1 MRKLLLPVLAIVAF
15 ILFQSVIVVQEGQR
29 GIMLRFNKVHR
40 DADNKVIVY
49 EPGLHF
55 KVPVIDQLKTLDAR
69 IQTLD
74 GQEDRF
80 VTVEKKDLL
89 VDSYVKWKI
98 SDFGQFYTSTGGD
111 TQKASTLLQR
121 KVNDRLRS
129 EIGSRTIKDIVSGSR
144 GELMAGAQKA
154 LNDGEDGAER
164 LGIEVVDVRVK
175 QINLPNEVSASIYQR
190 MQAERAAVAREH
202 RSQGE
207 EKAEFIRAD
216 VDKKVVL
223 ILANANK
230 TAEELKG
237 QGDAEAAK
245 IYAEAFKQEPEFY
258 SFVRS
263 LKAYEESFA
272 AGSNNMMLLKPDS
285 EFFRFMKAPTK

>member
-1 MRKLLLPVLAIVAF
+1 MRKLLLPVLAVVTF
-15 ILFQSVIVVQEGQR
+15 ILFQSVIVVKEGQR

-49 EPGLHF
+49 KPGLHF

>member
-1 MRKLLLPVLAIVAF
+1 MRKLLLPVLSVVAF
-15 ILFQSVIVVQEGQR
+15 ILFQSVVVVQEGQR

-175 QINLPNEVSASIYQR
+175 QINLPNEVSVSIYQR